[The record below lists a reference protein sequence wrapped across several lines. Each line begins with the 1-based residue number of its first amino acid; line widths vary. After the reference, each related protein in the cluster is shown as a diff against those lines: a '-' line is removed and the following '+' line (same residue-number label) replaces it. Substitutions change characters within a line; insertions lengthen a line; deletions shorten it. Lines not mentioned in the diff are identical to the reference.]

1 MGKKA
6 STRKERRAD
15 RKGRTMR
22 CPYCGYE
29 WEPRVR
35 RPKECPLCKRYLIRP
50 VKKRR

>member
-6 STRKERRAD
+6 STRKERRANGK
-15 RKGRTMR
+15 RAMR

-50 VKKRR
+50 VKRKRR